1 MCSSIFTET
10 GRLEFFCCRILAA
23 RSLLSPGPRPA
34 DTLLRQQQNKVIVR
48 TDRMHPSAS
57 PMVLPELTSGSNSP
71 SISSLDT
78 ASDTES
84 VAMYGPVLGRR
95 QMSGSDFAERS
106 THVSEV
112 ARDHGRSPIILGGST
127 VGRSQSQRSTSS
139 WSTAAASQISGNPSL
154 GESSM
159 SRQLNGARRDD
170 MVKSGRYTCLFHP
183 LDCHDA
189 FDDEAEWRTHV
200 LSHFR
205 THPTPKTA
213 RCPICPD
220 TEFVDQGL
228 ASDQSSRSDSDSL
241 TYHDLSGTL
250 STRPK
255 EVSSQG
261 SPVSAS
267 AWDCLLSHVA
277 TEHYQHGQTLA
288 GSRPDFELMRYMYGR
303 RIITDAQ
310 FKAIQLAPAPSSPA
324 YHRSQDG
331 VRANIGSADEPYCAP
346 YSRRREDRMRG
357 QQRGISLVL

>member
-1 MCSSIFTET
+1 
-10 GRLEFFCCRILAA
+10 
-23 RSLLSPGPRPA
+23 
-34 DTLLRQQQNKVIVR
+34 
-48 TDRMHPSAS
+48 MHPSAS

-84 VAMYGPVLGRR
+84 VAIEEHTCFRSGEGSWPKSHHPGRLHRGKITVSKIDVVVEYGSGVADLGKSVLGGVQHEPPR
-95 QMSGSDFAERS
+95 
-106 THVSEV
+106 
-112 ARDHGRSPIILGGST
+112 
-127 VGRSQSQRSTSS
+127 
-139 WSTAAASQISGNPSL
+139 
-154 GESSM
+154 
-159 SRQLNGARRDD
+159 LNGARRDD

-288 GSRPDFELMRYMYGR
+288 GSRPDLSSCATCMGDGSSPTPSSKQFSWRLHRRVRRITAPRMGCGQILALQMSHTVRPIVVDEKIECGGSKEGSAWFFELRV
-303 RIITDAQ
+303 ID
-310 FKAIQLAPAPSSPA
+310 LESS
-324 YHRSQDG
+324 D
-331 VRANIGSADEPYCAP
+331 DEA
-346 YSRRREDRMRG
+346 
-357 QQRGISLVL
+357 